1 MFMNYKMIKLAH
13 VQYVYLSLPRI
24 IQSGSPL
31 PPPTVLT
38 VLVLQIV
45 QVLQNY
51 KKWTLKNHQQFTA
64 YPPVVAVEL
73 LQPKKPKW
81 A

>member
-1 MFMNYKMIKLAH
+1 MFMTYKMIKLAH
-13 VQYVYLSLPRI
+13 AVFLSL
-24 IQSGSPL
+24 STTHNSEL
-31 PPPTVLT
+31 LTPPTVLT

-45 QVLQNY
+45 QVLLNY
-51 KKWTLKNHQQFTA
+51 KKWTPKKHQQFTA

-73 LQPKKPKW
+73 LQPQKLKW